1 MHLKGYKLK
10 INHSGSLGIPGLNAE
25 CDKNKLLLVQMC
37 ETISLKVMGLAS
49 ATVRNFEVFKTK
61 KKLHKSTLG
70 DEVISHRDVD

>member
-49 ATVRNFEVFKTK
+49 ATVRKFGVCKTK
-61 KKLHKSTLG
+61 KKLYKSTLG

>member
-1 MHLKGYKLK
+1 MHLRGYKLK
-10 INHSGSLGIPGLNAE
+10 INHSESLGIPGLNAE

-37 ETISLKVMGLAS
+37 ETIPLKVMGVANT
-49 ATVRNFEVFKTK
+49 TVRNFAVWKTK